1 VFCNQDSHT
10 INATFTGDPGTVIWY
25 KDNVVIPNQ
34 TTASLTVTETGI
46 YKCDIACGQTTK
58 TDEVSITFNNIV
70 ADEKDN
76 VSSCDSY
83 TLPNDLSAN
92 NNYYTQTGGPAG
104 TGVMLNAGDVIS
116 SSQTIYIFAQTGT
129 TPNCTD
135 ESSFEVQ
142 IIPTPVLVAPANVVA
157 CDSFELPLLTV
168 GNYFTGPGGTGLLL
182 NAGDLI
188 SSTQTIFVYTTNGP
202 CATEVSFVVTINSIQ
217 ASTLPNVTVCDSY
230 VLPTIEVG
238 NFFTAPNGGGT
249 QLAVSTAITTSQTI
263 YIFAQTGTEPNC
275 VSQTSFEVTVNAT
288 PPVDSLSDVT
298 VCDSFELPTLTAGN
312 YYTGPN
318 GSGQALVAGNLITS
332 SQTIYIFAQSNT
344 VPNCTAENSFVVT
357 IDFVS
362 VDQLEDVEQCGSFI
376 LPTLSSNNVY
386 FTGPNGSG
394 TQLAAGS
401 LITSTQ
407 TVYVYATSGTCS
419 AGSSF
424 EVVINNCVI
433 PKGISPNG
441 DDLNDVLDLST
452 FGVEKLSIFNR
463 YGRKVYSRSNYTNQ
477 WGGQSDKGDEL
488 PDGTYYFVIEFET
501 EPTKTGWIYINRE
514 R

>member
-1 VFCNQDSHT
+1 
-10 INATFTGDPGTVIWY
+10 
-25 KDNVVIPNQ
+25 
-34 TTASLTVTETGI
+34 
-46 YKCDIACGQTTK
+46 
-58 TDEVSITFNNIV
+58 
-70 ADEKDN
+70 
-76 VSSCDSY
+76 
-83 TLPNDLSAN
+83 
-92 NNYYTQTGGPAG
+92 
-104 TGVMLNAGDVIS
+104 MLFRS
-116 SSQTIYIFAQTGT
+116 
-129 TPNCTD
+129 
-135 ESSFEVQ
+135 
-142 IIPTPVLVAPANVVA
+142 
-157 CDSFELPLLTV
+157 
-168 GNYFTGPGGTGLLL
+168 
-182 NAGDLI
+182 
-188 SSTQTIFVYTTNGP
+188 
-202 CATEVSFVVTINSIQ
+202 
-217 ASTLPNVTVCDSY
+217 
-230 VLPTIEVG
+230 
-238 NFFTAPNGGGT
+238 
-249 QLAVSTAITTSQTI
+249 
-263 YIFAQTGTEPNC
+263 
-275 VSQTSFEVTVNAT
+275 VNTT

-298 VCDSFELPTLTAGN
+298 ACDSYELPTLTAGN
-312 YYTGPN
+312 YYSGPN
-318 GSGQALVAGNLITS
+318 GSGQAYAAGDEITS
-332 SQTIYIFAQSNT
+332 TQTIYIFSQSNT
-344 VPNCTAENSFVVT
+344 SPNCTAENSFVVT